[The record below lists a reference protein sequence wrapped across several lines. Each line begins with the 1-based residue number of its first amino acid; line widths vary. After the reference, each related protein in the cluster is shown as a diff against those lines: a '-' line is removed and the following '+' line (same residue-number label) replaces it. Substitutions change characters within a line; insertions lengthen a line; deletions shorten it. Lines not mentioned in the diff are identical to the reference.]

1 MGLDNNRSAGYV
13 TWNSEFQMTPLLGMS
28 IFVRTVESGSFSAA
42 AGLLG
47 LSPQMAGRHIR
58 LSVAAR
64 IRV

>member
-1 MGLDNNRSAGYV
+1 
-13 TWNSEFQMTPLLGMS
+13 MTPLLGMS